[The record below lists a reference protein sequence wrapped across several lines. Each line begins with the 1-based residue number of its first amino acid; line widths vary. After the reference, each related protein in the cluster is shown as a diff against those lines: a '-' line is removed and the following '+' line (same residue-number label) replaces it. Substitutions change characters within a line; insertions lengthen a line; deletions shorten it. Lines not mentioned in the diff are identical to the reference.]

1 MEIYV
6 FIGILQLYPYTF
18 TPLGYMSC
26 EGQTLSIS
34 QYQTLY
40 ALIGSTYGGDGRT
53 TFALPNLKGA
63 EPLPQMKYYIAKTV
77 SGEFSAIVE
86 RVIES
91 LKAEGFGVLTD
102 IDVKATMKKKLD
114 IDFRD
119 YRILGACNPPLA
131 HQALT
136 ADDKIGTMLP
146 CNVIVQ
152 DLGGGKIEVAA
163 INPAVSME
171 HVGNP
176 TLNTLAETV
185 TSKLKRVIATI

>member
-1 MEIYV
+1 M
-6 FIGILQLYPYTF
+6 Q
-18 TPLGYMSC
+18 
-26 EGQTLSIS
+26 
-34 QYQTLY
+34 
-40 ALIGSTYGGDGRT
+40 
-53 TFALPNLKGA
+53 
-63 EPLPQMKYYIAKTV
+63 YYIAKTV
-77 SGEFSAIVE
+77 SGGFPATVE

-91 LKAEGFGVLTD
+91 LKAEGFGVLTE

-152 DLGGGKIEVAA
+152 DLGGGNIEVAA
-163 INPAVSME
+163 INPAISME
-171 HVGNP
+171 QAGNP
-176 TLNTLAETV
+176 TLKAIAESV
-185 TSKLKRVIATI
+185 TGKLKRVIAAI